1 MYCVQCG
8 VKLADTEVR
17 CPLCGTRVFHPDIF
31 REEGERLYPAQK
43 YPSSVKRGFVLQV
56 LFTAAFLLPFII
68 VLLCD
73 MQFNGGVTWS
83 GYVMGALA
91 LGYITVVLPSWF
103 KKPSPAVFAPCTFAA
118 AALYLWYI
126 NFAVGG
132 SWFWGFALP
141 VVACLAAIAI
151 PVFVLSYYLKRG
163 KLFVFG
169 GAAIALGA
177 FMLLLESLMAA
188 TFEGLY
194 FKGWSLY
201 PLISLAF
208 IGGILIFFGA
218 YRPARESMERLFFV

>member
-8 VKLADTEVR
+8 VKLADTEAR

-31 REEGERLYPAQK
+31 REKGEPLYPAQK
-43 YPSSVKRGFVLQV
+43 YPKAIKRNFVLQV
-56 LFTAAFLLPFII
+56 LFTAAFLFTFII
-68 VLLCD
+68 VLICD
-73 MQFNGGVTWS
+73 IQFNREVTWS
-83 GYVMGALA
+83 GYVMGALI

-103 KKPSPAVFAPCTFAA
+103 KKPSPAVFTPCTFAA
-118 AALYLWYI
+118 AALYLLYI
-126 NFAVGG
+126 NYAVNGN
-132 SWFWGFALP
+132 WFWSFGLP

-151 PVFVLSYYLKRG
+151 PVFTLSYYLKRG

-169 GAAIALGA
+169 GASIALGS
-177 FMLLLESLMAA
+177 FMVLMEALMVA
-188 TFEGLY
+188 TFDGLY

-208 IGGILIFFGA
+208 IGGILIFLGA

>member
-8 VKLADTEVR
+8 VKLADSEVR

-43 YPSSVKRGFVLQV
+43 YPSAAKRGFVLQV
-56 LFTAAFLLPFII
+56 FFTAAFLLPMVI

-73 MQFNGGVTWS
+73 MQFNGTVTWS
-83 GYVMGALA
+83 GYVMGALM
-91 LGYITVVLPSWF
+91 LGYITVILPSWF
-103 KKPSPAVFAPCTFAA
+103 KKPSPAVFTPCTFLA
-118 AALYLWYI
+118 AALYLHYI
-126 NFAVGG
+126 NFATGG
-132 SWFWGFALP
+132 SWFWSFGFP
-141 VVACLAAIAI
+141 TVACLAAIVI

-177 FMLLLESLMAA
+177 FMVLLEALMVA

-208 IGGILIFFGA
+208 IGGILIFLGA

>member
-8 VKLADTEVR
+8 VKLADTEAR

-31 REEGERLYPAQK
+31 REEGEPLYPAQK
-43 YPSSVKRGFVLQV
+43 YPKAIKRNFVLQV
-56 LFTAAFLLPFII
+56 LLTAAFLLPFII

-73 MQFNGGVTWS
+73 MQFNSEITWS
-83 GYVMGALA
+83 GYVMGALMI
-91 LGYITVVLPSWF
+91 GYITVVLPSWF
-103 KKPSPAVFAPCTFAA
+103 KKPSPAVFTPCTFAA
-118 AALYLWYI
+118 VALYLLYI
-126 NFAVGG
+126 NYAVNG
-132 SWFWGFALP
+132 SWFWSFGLP

-151 PVFVLSYYLKRG
+151 PVFTLLYYLKRG

-169 GAAIALGA
+169 GASIALGA
-177 FMLLLESLMAA
+177 FMVLMEALMVA
-188 TFEGLY
+188 TFDGLY

-208 IGGILIFFGA
+208 IGGILIFLGA

>member
-31 REEGERLYPAQK
+31 REEAESLYPK
-43 YPSSVKRGFVLQV
+43 HKLPKVRGKNYVLPV
-56 LFTAAFLLPFII
+56 LFTAALILPFII

-83 GYVMGALA
+83 GYVMGALM
-91 LGYITVVLPSWF
+91 LGYIIVVLPSWF
-103 KKPSPAVFAPCTFAA
+103 RKPNPVVFTPCNFAA
-118 AALYLWYI
+118 VAVYLFYI

-132 SWFWGFALP
+132 SWFWSFALP
-141 VVACLAAIAI
+141 VVACTAAIGI
-151 PVFVLSYYLKRG
+151 PVVTLTHYLKRG

-169 GAAIALGA
+169 GATIALGA
-177 FMLLLESLMAA
+177 LMVLMEALMAS
-188 TFEGLY
+188 TFDGIS
-194 FKGWSLY
+194 FRGWSLY

>member
-8 VKLADTEVR
+8 VKLADTESR

-31 REEGERLYPAQK
+31 REEGEPLYPVQK
-43 YPSSVKRGFVLQV
+43 YPKAIKRNFVLQV
-56 LFTAAFLLPFII
+56 LLTAACLLPFII
-68 VLLCD
+68 VMLCD
-73 MQFNGGVTWS
+73 MQFNREITWS

-91 LGYITVVLPSWF
+91 LGYITVILPSWF
-103 KKPSPAVFAPCTFAA
+103 KNPSPAVFTPCTFAA
-118 AALYLWYI
+118 AAIYLWYI
-126 NFAVGG
+126 NFATNG
-132 SWFWGFALP
+132 SWFWSFGLP

-151 PVFVLSYYLKRG
+151 PAFTLLYYLKRG

-169 GAAIALGA
+169 GASIALGA
-177 FMLLLESLMAA
+177 FMVLMEALMVA
-188 TFEGLY
+188 TFDGLY

-208 IGGILIFFGA
+208 IGGILIFLGA

>member
-8 VKLADTEVR
+8 VKLADTEAR

-31 REEGERLYPAQK
+31 REEGEPLYPAQK
-43 YPSSVKRGFVLQV
+43 YPKAIKRNFVLQV
-56 LFTAAFLLPFII
+56 LLTAAFLLPFII

-73 MQFNGGVTWS
+73 MQFNSEITWS
-83 GYVMGALA
+83 GYVMGALM

-103 KKPSPAVFAPCTFAA
+103 KKPSPAVFTPCTFAA
-118 AALYLWYI
+118 VALYLLYI
-126 NFAVGG
+126 NYAVNG
-132 SWFWGFALP
+132 SWFWSFGLP

-151 PVFVLSYYLKRG
+151 PTFTLLYYLKRG

-169 GAAIALGA
+169 GASIALGA
-177 FMLLLESLMAA
+177 FMVLMEALMVA
-188 TFEGLY
+188 TFDGLY

-208 IGGILIFFGA
+208 IGGILIFLGA

>member
-1 MYCVQCG
+1 MYCVKCG

-43 YPSSVKRGFVLQV
+43 FPSAVKRNLALQV
-56 LFTAAFLLPFII
+56 ILTAAFLLPFII

-73 MQFNGGVTWS
+73 MQFNSGVTWS
-83 GYVMGALA
+83 GYVMGALV

-103 KKPSPAVFAPCTFAA
+103 KKPSPAVFVPITFAA
-118 AALYLWYI
+118 TAVYLWYI
-126 NFAVGG
+126 NLAASGT
-132 SWFWGFALP
+132 WFWSFGLP

-163 KLFVFG
+163 RLFVFG

-177 FMLLLESLMAA
+177 FMVLMEALMVA

-208 IGGILIFFGA
+208 IGGILIFLGA
-218 YRPARESMERLFFV
+218 YRPARESMERRFFV

>member
-31 REEGERLYPAQK
+31 REEAESLYPK
-43 YPSSVKRGFVLQV
+43 HKLPKVRGKNYVLPV
-56 LFTAAFLLPFII
+56 LFTAALILPFII

-83 GYVMGALA
+83 GYVMGALM
-91 LGYITVVLPSWF
+91 LGYIIVVLPSWF
-103 KKPSPAVFAPCTFAA
+103 RKPNPVVFTPCNFAA
-118 AALYLWYI
+118 VAVYLFYI

-132 SWFWGFALP
+132 SWFWSFALP
-141 VVACLAAIAI
+141 VVACTAAIGI
-151 PVFVLSYYLKRG
+151 PVVTLTYYLKRG
-163 KLFVFG
+163 RLFVFG
-169 GAAIALGA
+169 GASIALGTLMVLMEA
-177 FMLLLESLMAA
+177 LMAS
-188 TFEGLY
+188 TFDGIS
-194 FKGWSLY
+194 FRGWSLY